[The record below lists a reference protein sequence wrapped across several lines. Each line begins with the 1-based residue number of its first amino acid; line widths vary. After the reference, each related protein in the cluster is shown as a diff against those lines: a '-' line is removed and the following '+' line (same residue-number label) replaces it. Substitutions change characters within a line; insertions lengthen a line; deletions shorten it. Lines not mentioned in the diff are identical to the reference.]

1 MVNWIGSAEKV
12 DDFTV
17 RVLMEEPFPAAL
29 EYLAAAVPIYPNEYY
44 EKVGPEGM
52 SLNPVGTGPYR
63 VAESVPG
70 KTITLVRNDDS
81 FEGSPKGAGKIGKIV
96 QRTIPRS
103 AEHTSELR
111 AGALDWTWQIERA
124 AWGERGCK

>member
-70 KTITLVRNDDS
+70 KTITLVRNDDY
-81 FEGSPKGAGKIGKIV
+81 FEGSPKGAGKIGKNG
-96 QRTIPRS
+96 
-103 AEHTSELR
+103 E
-111 AGALDWTWQIERA
+111 A
-124 AWGERGCK
+124 ACREKGCECG

>member
-1 MVNWIGSAEKV
+1 MRIRDWSSDVCSSDLADDVVYTLNRVSSPEAAVVNPKMVNWIGSAEKV

-52 SLNPVGTGPYR
+52 SDRKSTRLN
-63 VAESVPG
+63 S
-70 KTITLVRNDDS
+70 S
-81 FEGSPKGAGKIGKIV
+81 
-96 QRTIPRS
+96 
-103 AEHTSELR
+103 H
-111 AGALDWTWQIERA
+111 
-124 AWGERGCK
+124 

>member
-70 KTITLVRNDDS
+70 KTITLVRNADY
-81 FEGSPKGAGKIGKIV
+81 FEGTPKGTGQIAKTV
-96 QRTIPRS
+96 PRPNTDP
-103 AEHTSELR
+103 HN
-111 AGALDWTWQIERA
+111 QIDMFTVGTLP
-124 AWGERGCK
+124 WL

>member
-29 EYLAAAVPIYPNEYY
+29 EYLAAAVPIYPNAYY

-63 VAESVPG
+63 VAQSVPA
-70 KTITLVRNDDS
+70 TPIPLVRNADS
-81 FEGSPKGAGKIGKIV
+81 SDGSPNGAGTTGPTTAEP
-96 QRTIPRS
+96 RAAHAGASPRS
-103 AEHTSELR
+103 S
-111 AGALDWTWQIERA
+111 
-124 AWGERGCK
+124 

>member
-1 MVNWIGSAEKV
+1 MVNGIGSAEKV

-70 KTITLVRNDDS
+70 KTITLVRNDAY
-81 FEGSPKGAGKIGKIV
+81 FEGSRSEERRVGKECV
-96 QRTIPRS
+96 STCRS
-103 AEHTSELR
+103 
-111 AGALDWTWQIERA
+111 
-124 AWGERGCK
+124 RGSPYT